1 MMDHNTHGHDTSH
14 EGHAAA
20 PTDRPSVHGM
30 LMVGEEMVYLSH
42 LPMFM
47 SPHDYQV
54 ILAVTLTN
62 KGSDPQ
68 AIYVNDRRTTGER
81 IYTFVPERF
90 VLTDL
95 VSPDPQHPRRGSF
108 GGIPFRGH
116 FERGGQPLPVTT
128 AGQPAA
134 GKPPPVGVNVAWVVH
149 FRKFDPDADQL
160 PQLEYLLFGKGEER
174 FLAHLITRPPDFDQI
189 LSVKV
194 AGHAFTDEE
203 LRQGVPVTFPG
214 RANAPKARIKE
225 SEKVSGRIPI
235 AGEKGPETLELQLE
249 AGVEFYFETGD
260 LATAM

>member
-1 MMDHNTHGHDTSH
+1 MMNHNAHGHETSH
-14 EGHAAA
+14 ESHVAV

-30 LMVGEEMVYLSH
+30 LVVGEETVYLSH

-68 AIYVNDRRTTGER
+68 AIYVNDRRKTGER
-81 IYTFVPERF
+81 IYTFAPERF

-95 VSPDPQHPRRGSF
+95 VSPDPEHPRRSSF
-108 GGIPFRGH
+108 MGIPFRGH
-116 FERGGQPLPVTT
+116 FERGGKPLSVAA

-134 GKPPPVGVNVAWVVH
+134 AKPPSVGVNVAWVVH

-160 PQLEYLLFGKGEER
+160 PQLEYLLFGKGNER

-194 AGHAFTDEE
+194 TGHTFTDEE
-203 LRQGVPVTFPG
+203 LRRGVHITFPG
-214 RANAPKARIKE
+214 RANAPEARIE
-225 SEKVSGRIPI
+225 EGEKVSGRILVE
-235 AGEKGPETLELQLE
+235 GKSGPESSEIQLE
-249 AGVEFYFETGD
+249 AGVEFYFEAGE
-260 LATAM
+260 LETAM